1 MILFRTLLTMN
12 PCGFPSFR
20 FFCAYSRV
28 CGLCVIS
35 EFAPCVSREFT
46 YLFDALLTLGLWCTL
61 VPESCS
67 CGTQP
72 VWLAYCRAVLKRV
85 KFLVSRIMAEA
96 VTHEMP
102 GTVRASEAF
111 SMNSGSCISC
121 SRISFSSLRMASFM
135 LSSLSAFSSSD
146 EAHGAF
152 SDLHY
157 RPRTASPY
165 PDACKRIRLSCGHPA
180 CQSCYGVSRCS
191 I

>member
-1 MILFRTLLTMN
+1 M
-12 PCGFPSFR
+12 
-20 FFCAYSRV
+20 
-28 CGLCVIS
+28 
-35 EFAPCVSREFT
+35 SREFT
-46 YLFDALLTLGLWCTL
+46 YLFEALLTLGLRCTL

-121 SRISFSSLRMASFM
+121 SRISFSSVRMASFI
-135 LSSLSAFSSSD
+135 LSMTLRKAFTAGKESFDRLPEKFFSAISQSFS
-146 EAHGAF
+146 F
-152 SDLHY
+152 LLV
-157 RPRTASPY
+157 R
-165 PDACKRIRLSCGHPA
+165 
-180 CQSCYGVSRCS
+180 
-191 I
+191 